1 MGVPRGTTPT
11 FTLTL
16 DDEDLDLTAAQTV
29 IVSFSNREVCL
40 EKQGNDI
47 TVRQK
52 EIDVFLSQEETLAF
66 LEQRVDIQVN
76 WILVGGIRC
85 ASTIASYTFGRQ
97 LLDRVVE

>member
-16 DDEDLDLTAAQTV
+16 DDEDLDLTTAQTV

-40 EKQGNDI
+40 EKQGSDI
-47 TVRQK
+47 TVRQN

-76 WILVGGIRC
+76 WILAGGIRC
-85 ASTIASYTFGRQ
+85 ASTITSYTFGRQ